1 MGMFHNAFKGTY
13 SNRSKGG
20 RTRWGWEGAVA
31 DSSSEVVARE
41 IPVAPATW
49 LPENAREWAGDEA
62 GGPAFWSAGFFER
75 ALPAL
80 DFLAK
85 GGDRE
90 LVAPWFDGTLREYK
104 PKSLQRLLDRLEDS
118 LAEKAAAK
126 AVAKAAATPVANNP
140 FAALKGLVRG

>member
-13 SNRSKGG
+13 SNQSSGG
-20 RTRWGWEGAVA
+20 RTRWGWEGGE
-31 DSSSEVVARE
+31 EVVARE

-49 LPENAREWAGDEA
+49 LPENAREWMGDSA
-62 GGPAFWSAGFFER
+62 GGPAFWSGRFFEM

-80 DFLAK
+80 DFVAK
-85 GGDRE
+85 GGDKE
-90 LVAPWFDGTLREYK
+90 LVAPWFDGTLHEYK
-104 PKSLQRLLDRLEDS
+104 SKSLQRLLERLEDS
-118 LAEKAAAK
+118 LADKAAAK